1 MIHSIKAFLP
11 LLRASTEPLKKII
24 VIGSLGGDL
33 EFVRRTD
40 NAYLGSYGV
49 TKAGA
54 HMVATKYAVTL
65 KDEGFV
71 VVSLSPGAVDTLDT
85 KSLDDSRTSFR

>member
-1 MIHSIKAFLP
+1 M
-11 LLRASTEPLKKII
+11 
-24 VIGSLGGDL
+24 IGSLGGDL